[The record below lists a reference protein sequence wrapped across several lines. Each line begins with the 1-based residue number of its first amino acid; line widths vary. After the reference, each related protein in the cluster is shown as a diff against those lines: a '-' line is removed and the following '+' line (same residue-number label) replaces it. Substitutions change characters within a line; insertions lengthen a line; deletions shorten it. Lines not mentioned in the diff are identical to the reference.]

1 MVFDC
6 IIIGCGLIGASVSR
20 YLSRYKGNILVL
32 ERHNDVG
39 EETSSANS
47 SIVHSGYDPK
57 PGTLKAK
64 FNVLGNKMMSQV
76 SEELDVPFI
85 RNGSLTVAFSTEETK
100 TLYELKKRSEENG
113 VECRIVETEELRKIE
128 PNISSEAKM
137 ALLCPTAGII
147 NPFLLNVGYIENAM
161 DNGVKLRLNSEVVDI
176 KYIDGLYHVYLKNG
190 EELITKTIV
199 NASGQMSDKIHSL
212 LEEPRYKVIYRKG
225 EYLLLDHFNANFVK
239 HTLFMC
245 PTKVGKGVLISP
257 TTSYNYIIGPSND
270 ESTINDTSTDSATF
284 ESLKDSAKKLIK
296 NIPYVNVIREF
307 AGVRA
312 NSSIND
318 FIIEESS
325 NFKGFFEAG
334 GIMSPGLASSPAIGE
349 YVSDLVASRLSL
361 KKNDSFNPTI
371 KKHKNLRN
379 LGINGIN
386 ELIKED
392 ESFGRMICRCEKVSE
407 GEIIDCIHR
416 NAGATTVKGVKKRV
430 RAGFGKCQGT
440 FCQEEVVKILAREL
454 NTSIDKINYSEQ
466 GTNILKCSLKG
477 NKHE

>member
-85 RNGSLTVAFSTEETK
+85 RNGSLTVAFSTEEIK

-128 PNISSEAKM
+128 SNISSEAKM

-212 LEEPRYKVIYRKG
+212 LEEPRYKIIYRKG

-284 ESLKDSAKKLIK
+284 ESLKDTAKKLIK

-349 YVSDLVASRLSL
+349 YVSDLVASRLFL

-392 ESFGRMICRCEKVSE
+392 ECFGRMICRCEKVSE

>member
-57 PGTLKAK
+57 PNTLKAK

-85 RNGSLTVAFSTEETK
+85 RNGSLTVAFNDEEVE
-100 TLYELKKRSEENG
+100 TLNELEKRSHENN
-113 VECRIVETEELRKIE
+113 VECRIIDADELQKIE
-128 PNISSEAKM
+128 PNISSEAKK
-137 ALLCPTAGII
+137 ALLCPTSGII

-176 KYIDGLYHVYLKNG
+176 KYIDNLYHVILKNS
-190 EELITKTIV
+190 EELITKTVV
-199 NASGQMSDKIHSL
+199 NASGQMSDKIHGL
-212 LEEPRYKVIYRKG
+212 LEEPNYKIIYRKG
-225 EYLLLDHFNANFVK
+225 EYILLDHFNANFVK

-257 TTSYNYIIGPSND
+257 TTSFNYIIGPSND
-270 ESTINDTSTDSATF
+270 ETTINDTSTDSETF
-284 ESLKDSAKKLIK
+284 DSLKESAKKLIK
-296 NIPYVNVIREF
+296 NIPYINVVRQF

-325 NFKGFFEAG
+325 NFKGFFEVG

-349 YVSDLVASRLSL
+349 YVSELVAKRLGL
-361 KKNDSFNPTI
+361 KKNDSYNPYI
-371 KKHKNLRN
+371 RKHKSMKN
-379 LGINGIN
+379 LGISGIN
-386 ELIKED
+386 ELIKTD
-392 ESFGRMICRCEKVSE
+392 ESFGRIICRCEKVSE

-416 NAGATTVKGVKKRV
+416 NCGATTVKGVKKRV

-466 GTNILKCSLKG
+466 DTNILKVSLKG
-477 NKHE
+477 KKDE

>member
-6 IIIGCGLIGASVSR
+6 IVIGCGLIGASVSR

-85 RNGSLTVAFSTEETK
+85 RNGSLTVAFSTEEIK

-176 KYIDGLYHVYLKNG
+176 NEFDSVLNPEKIL
-190 EELITKTIV
+190 T
-199 NASGQMSDKIHSL
+199 ASPVA
-212 LEEPRYKVIYRKG
+212 E
-225 EYLLLDHFNANFVK
+225 
-239 HTLFMC
+239 
-245 PTKVGKGVLISP
+245 
-257 TTSYNYIIGPSND
+257 
-270 ESTINDTSTDSATF
+270 
-284 ESLKDSAKKLIK
+284 
-296 NIPYVNVIREF
+296 
-307 AGVRA
+307 RA
-312 NSSIND
+312 Q
-318 FIIEESS
+318 
-325 NFKGFFEAG
+325 
-334 GIMSPGLASSPAIGE
+334 
-349 YVSDLVASRLSL
+349 VSDAEISSLFNKANTVLNQSVSQSVPSSGNGNLFDAMKAAQARNVTMNMPSTPIDTKDLSQ
-361 KKNDSFNPTI
+361 PTAW
-371 KKHKNLRN
+371 RN
-379 LGINGIN
+379 LANLSN
-386 ELIKED
+386 
-392 ESFGRMICRCEKVSE
+392 
-407 GEIIDCIHR
+407 
-416 NAGATTVKGVKKRV
+416 
-430 RAGFGKCQGT
+430 
-440 FCQEEVVKILAREL
+440 
-454 NTSIDKINYSEQ
+454 SIDVTK
-466 GTNILKCSLKG
+466 K
-477 NKHE
+477 